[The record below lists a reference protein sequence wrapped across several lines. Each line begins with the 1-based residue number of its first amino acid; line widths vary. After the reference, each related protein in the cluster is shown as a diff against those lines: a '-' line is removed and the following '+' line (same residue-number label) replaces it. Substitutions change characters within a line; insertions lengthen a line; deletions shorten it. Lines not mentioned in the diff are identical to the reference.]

1 MRIKANTRIVQSNI
15 GDIEIIDTRRKC
27 VPAGLRKPYEYS
39 MTTADCVNLYEEL
52 RELLKPWQASC
63 QFASVQRKLLTR
75 GIRLNVFVLAYTPG
89 RCGDTAAVTGVRRL
103 QWRGMC
109 KQLENV
115 LINFLGADAQM
126 YADPYSTSDKFQ
138 ARFETYIAY
147 Q

>member
-1 MRIKANTRIVQSNI
+1 MRIRANIRTVQSNV
-15 GDIEIIDTRRKC
+15 GNIEIIDTRRKN
-27 VPAGLRKPYEYS
+27 VPEGLRKPYEYRL
-39 MTTADCVNLYEEL
+39 TTADCVNLYEGL
-52 RELLKPWQASC
+52 RELLKPWQLKC

-89 RCGDTAAVTGVRRL
+89 FCGDADAETGVRRL

-115 LINFLGADAQM
+115 LINFLGEDAQM
-126 YADPYSTSDKFQ
+126 YAEPYNTSDKFQ

>member
-1 MRIKANTRIVQSNI
+1 MRIRANTRTVQSNV
-15 GDIEIIDTRRKC
+15 GNIEIIDTRRKC
-27 VPAGLRKPYEYS
+27 VPAGLRKPYEYRL
-39 MTTADCVNLYEEL
+39 TTAACVNLYAEL
-52 RELLKPWQASC
+52 HDLLRPWQAAC

-89 RCGDTAAVTGVRRL
+89 SCGAVDTVTGVRRL
-103 QWRGMC
+103 QWRAIC

-115 LINFLGADAQM
+115 LINFLGEDAQM